1 MRLSRNILKSLHSN
15 TLLKCSSPII
25 NLMILFVDRI
35 RNQKDSK
42 YSIVPVVILY
52 FIFSVCVLR
61 IRPFGSGLLLS
72 GDNNPLVSAST
83 GFHELLNVFNPLNGR
98 VIGGLQR
105 SESGYWMLHTCQFFS
120 ILIFRNPLFSQFFFL
135 MLALIVASTGMYLFS
150 MGIGMR
156 KWTSIWT
163 GLIFGVGCNQFNLIT
178 FGWIWVLW
186 CLALFPWTIFLWQRA
201 LRNGGRR
208 RVLCAGAVTAVAAF
222 GSTLLPV
229 YVFTLFLL
237 SIYIVFE
244 KTQKYSLRT
253 ILTRAKIVFAIS
265 LISIFPHLFWII
277 TLVSSRS
284 TVTASRFASSMES
297 LGTSIN
303 VSPLTPLIQ
312 WGTGF
317 NQSFE
322 HLMPS
327 SLIPVL
333 LILPLLGLVSI
344 VTTWRLSIPRS
355 FFLIMWILFVLATL
369 EDQQNVIGL
378 LSNLQLGR
386 DSARLYMVSLFPI
399 IILAASTI
407 ENVIVR
413 ANKRMMLLL
422 SILIIGFTIVFQLPF
437 YSSGVLPETMPDQPG
452 LALTHVPNATRDI
465 DRLNNFFDSEQNSVT
480 AIGFPRSEVVLYRDN
495 PRFQW
500 DYHNSSNLLYQIR
513 TATVFGPQSR
523 LTYGSNI
530 ASDLDVVVQNHDL
543 IQLDRVMDSIAAKY
557 LIFDLRTLTDSE
569 RDFLNYLDDQTLV
582 REISSLQ
589 DISSSIFGTRD
600 SSFRVFARASQPSVL
615 HVENDFPNTAPL
627 LEPYPAVFVK
637 VDDHH
642 YLIYQNF
649 PTDFTHRYSATIWF
663 KAAYQKGWRA
673 RMIEHVE
680 ISSCS
685 NVSAWTSHRNDCGR
699 DIRTAFK
706 AAAKVQPQLLNHVEG
721 FSSSH
726 NATSSDWGNSFA
738 ISIVSPR
745 HNSTITLVEF
755 RPAEIQHKL
764 IIASLAAMIL
774 ILLGTVYR
782 KF

>member
-1 MRLSRNILKSLHSN
+1 MKMMS
-15 TLLKCSSPII
+15 
-25 NLMILFVDRI
+25 LFVDR
-35 RNQKDSK
+35 NPYKEVPKS
-42 YSIVPVVILY
+42 SIGPIVALYVV
-52 FIFSVCVLR
+52 FSVCCLR
-61 IRPFGSGLLLS
+61 IWPFGSGLLLS
-72 GDNNPLVSAST
+72 GDNTPLVSAST
-83 GFHELLNVFNPLNGR
+83 GFRQALVVFQPLNSQI
-98 VIGGLQR
+98 IGGLQR
-105 SESGYWMLHTCQFFS
+105 SESGYWILQMFQFLL
-120 ILIFRNPLFSQFFFL
+120 ILIFRNPLFSQYLFILF
-135 MLALIVASTGMYLFS
+135 ALILSSIGMYLFS
-150 MGIGMR
+150 VGIGMR
-156 KWTSIWT
+156 KWTSIWA

-237 SIYIVFE
+237 SIYIVFK

-253 ILTRAKIVFAIS
+253 ILTRARIVFAIS

-284 TVTASRFASSMES
+284 TVTASRLASSLES

-327 SLIPVL
+327 SSIPVL

-407 ENVIVR
+407 ENVINS

-452 LALTHVPNATRDI
+452 LALTKVHTATSDF
-465 DRLNNFFDSEQNSVT
+465 DQLNKFLELEKSTVT
-480 AIGFPRSEVVLYRDN
+480 AIGFPRSTVVLYRDN

-500 DYHNSSNLLYQIR
+500 DYHNSSNLLNQISLP
-513 TATVFGPQSR
+513 TLLGPQSR

-530 ASDLDVVVQNHDL
+530 ASDLDAAVQNHDL

-600 SSFRVFARASQPSVL
+600 SSFRVFARARQPSVL

-706 AAAKVQPQLLNHVEG
+706 ATSKVQPQLLNHVEG
-721 FSSSH
+721 FSGSH
-726 NATSSDWGNSFA
+726 NATSSDWGNSFE
-738 ISIVSPR
+738 ISIASPR

-764 IIASLAAMIL
+764 IIASLAAMTL

-782 KF
+782 KFKLAK